1 MTVATLSQSE
11 RDACIQETKTETGAF
26 TYFKELH
33 WGEFSLL
40 ALYISVLSG
49 VIVAL
54 QYDPATPFYSVSTMD
69 LLVPF
74 GAYFRSLHF
83 YSSQLF
89 FLFSICHLI
98 GVFEETQKL
107 TRKQWTLLSLS
118 IPVALL
124 VLFTGYVLRS
134 DSTGYSAG
142 MIAESIMLDIPWVGN
157 NLNDILFSISDNNMK
172 RIYVNHIISFGL
184 LWGWMVWG
192 HVKKYRVSFERNIL
206 ISIGILLFSVFIMA
220 PFEPD
225 HLGVTHIAGP
235 WFFLGLQELLRYLP
249 PLIAGILFPLI
260 LIGALLF
267 LQKRNKMYRLCFFV
281 TMTWLLC
288 YMILSIIALTR

>member
-1 MTVATLSQSE
+1 MSQSE
-11 RDACIQETKTETGAF
+11 REGNTKEVQADTGVLS
-26 TYFKELH
+26 YLQELH

-40 ALYISVLSG
+40 TLYISVLSG
-49 VIVAL
+49 IIVAL

-98 GVFEETQKL
+98 AIFEETQKFSK
-107 TRKQWTLLSLS
+107 RQWILLSLS
-118 IPVALL
+118 IPVTLL
-124 VLFTGYVLRS
+124 ILFSGYVLRS

-142 MIAESIMLDIPWVGN
+142 MIAESIMLDIPWIGTQ
-157 NLNDILFSISDNNMK
+157 LNDLLFSISDNGMK
-172 RIYVNHIISFGL
+172 RVYVNHIIAFGL

-192 HVKKYRVSFERNIL
+192 HVKKYSISFERNVL
-206 ISIGILLFSVFIMA
+206 VTVGILLFSVFIMA

-235 WFFLGLQELLRYLP
+235 WFFLGLQELLRYFP
-249 PLIAGILFPLI
+249 PLLAGVVFPLI
-260 LIGALLF
+260 VLLALLF
-267 LQKRNKMYRLCFFV
+267 LRKKNTLYQFCVV
-281 TMTWLLC
+281 TIFAWLLC
-288 YMILSIIALTR
+288 YTVLTIIALNR